1 MLQIYSSI
9 PKDWIKILKEK
20 VCSSPLTDIQNRI
33 QINNTKIEIQ
43 KIKCMDFY
51 WHLINNNFHKPKAI
65 SSWGNTYINL
75 KIKMKVSGK

>member
-20 VCSSPLTDIQNRI
+20 VYSSPLTNIQNRI

-43 KIKCMDFY
+43 KTSI
-51 WHLINNNFHKPKAI
+51 
-65 SSWGNTYINL
+65 GT
-75 KIKMKVSGK
+75 